1 MTHIKIPL
9 DIYLVK
15 CVLIQNIV
23 STNDFDDD
31 LETAVEEVLQA
42 LQHAKQIWLSLMY
55 KILNYPSSLANSN

>member
-42 LQHAKQIWLSLMY
+42 LQHAKQI
-55 KILNYPSSLANSN
+55 